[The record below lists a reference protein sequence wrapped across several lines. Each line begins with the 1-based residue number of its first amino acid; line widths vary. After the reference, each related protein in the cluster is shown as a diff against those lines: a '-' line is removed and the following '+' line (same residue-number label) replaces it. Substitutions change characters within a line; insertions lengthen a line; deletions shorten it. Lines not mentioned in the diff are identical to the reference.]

1 MSNVYKES
9 FRLIGGSGKET
20 GVYLA
25 ASLAAA
31 GLYVLMCAWLGLG
44 SAYDSH
50 AAAKDNPFRML
61 IAYLPGVVLSAW
73 FAAGLGGRFSIDAIG
88 GAPEGMTRYARGW
101 YLRKLGGDS
110 LFIVVMW
117 VPVLFIVISSLGSA
131 VAAVGW
137 MVVAFWLGFRVA
149 LWFNISVVEE
159 LGLIAAMRRSYAMTF
174 GQVPRLLLLGGAPM
188 LTARFLGWTAGKLLP
203 GQAGLVY
210 YLKSV
215 LDGVAMVVVMGVV
228 AAIYSELRSTPPVET
243 PVQP

>member
-20 GVYLA
+20 GVYLVT
-25 ASLAAA
+25 SLAAA

-44 SAYDSH
+44 GAYDSH
-50 AAAKDNPFRML
+50 AVIKDSPFRTL

-73 FAAGLGGRFSIDAIG
+73 FAAGLAGRFTIDAIG

-110 LFIVVMW
+110 LFMAVMW
-117 VPVLFIVISSLGSA
+117 VPVLFLVISSLGSA
-131 VAAVGW
+131 VAAVVW
-137 MVVAFWLGFRVA
+137 LIVAFWLGFRVA

-159 LGLIAAMRRSYAMTF
+159 LGLIDAMRRSYSMTS

-188 LTARFLGWTAGKLLP
+188 VTARFLGWTAGTLLT
-203 GQAGLVY
+203 GQTALVY
-210 YLKSV
+210 YIKSV
-215 LDGVAMVVVMGVV
+215 LDGVAMVVIMGVV
-228 AAIYSELRSTPPVET
+228 AAIYSELRSTPPAEAA
-243 PVQP
+243 VQ